1 MSLINTFAF
10 ETVVN
15 QNLMKMNRGGLE
27 RIDDGPVKLQ
37 DVDCKIEWDEW
48 SEMSECLEKGFRF
61 MRRRGIVLQR
71 PMGRG
76 RICPTSPYQ
85 NTDSAIAAVSNKE
98 VDRAKYYFYEGD
110 AVYEYAFYA
119 CEVDT
124 TPPES
129 EETEEADDVIEQGE
143 QDGEADDT
151 AEGEEEEEEVNTT
164 TTTTTVSTSG
174 QVEPSCPANST
185 YDEDE
190 KMCRCDL
197 GYSLDESTGQCNRN
211 TLGFILDA
219 KWWILS
225 AVGAGGAYLYHRS
238 R

>member
-48 SEMSECLEKGFRF
+48 SEMSECFERGFRF
-61 MRRRGIVLQR
+61 MQR
-71 PMGRG
+71 SGVVTQQSMGRG
-76 RICPTSPYQ
+76 RKCPTSPYS
-85 NTDSAIAAVSNKE
+85 DVSSATKAVSTKE
-98 VDRAKYYFYEGD
+98 KNMVKYYFYEGNT
-110 AVYEYAFYA
+110 VVEYALYA
-119 CEVDT
+119 CDVDT

-129 EETEEADDVIEQGE
+129 EETEEADDVTEQGE

-151 AEGEEEEEEVNTT
+151 AEGEEEEEEVN

-225 AVGAGGAYLYHRS
+225 AIGAGGAYLYHRS

>member
-1 MSLINTFAF
+1 
-10 ETVVN
+10 
-15 QNLMKMNRGGLE
+15 
-27 RIDDGPVKLQ
+27 
-37 DVDCKIEWDEW
+37 
-48 SEMSECLEKGFRF
+48 
-61 MRRRGIVLQR
+61 MR
-71 PMGRG
+71 
-76 RICPTSPYQ
+76 
-85 NTDSAIAAVSNKE
+85 
-98 VDRAKYYFYEGD
+98 
-110 AVYEYAFYA
+110 
-119 CEVDT
+119 
-124 TPPES
+124 ES
-129 EETEEADDVIEQGE
+129 ERVAVTA
-143 QDGEADDT
+143 T
-151 AEGEEEEEEVNTT
+151 AEGPVTGTAQPTIFDMTT
-164 TTTTTVSTSG
+164 GDNVETSGDATTTVSTSG

>member
-37 DVDCKIEWDEW
+37 DVDCKIKWKDWSEW
-48 SEMSECLEKGFRF
+48 SACDDGYEYRERTGK
-61 MRRRGIVLQR
+61 IVQL

-76 RICPTSPYQ
+76 SPCPEGDEYTYNYSNGTARQ
-85 NTDSAIAAVSNKE
+85 IERRVCSQEENKE
-98 VDRAKYYFYEGD
+98 EDLG
-110 AVYEYAFYA
+110 
-119 CEVDT
+119 
-124 TPPES
+124 
-129 EETEEADDVIEQGE
+129 EADDVTEQGE

-151 AEGEEEEEEVNTT
+151 AEGEEEEEEVN
-164 TTTTTVSTSG
+164 TTTTVSTSG

>member
-1 MSLINTFAF
+1 MMSPSR
-10 ETVVN
+10 ES
-15 QNLMKMNRGGLE
+15 KM
-27 RIDDGPVKLQ
+27 
-37 DVDCKIEWDEW
+37 
-48 SEMSECLEKGFRF
+48 
-61 MRRRGIVLQR
+61 
-71 PMGRG
+71 
-76 RICPTSPYQ
+76 
-85 NTDSAIAAVSNKE
+85 
-98 VDRAKYYFYEGD
+98 
-110 AVYEYAFYA
+110 
-119 CEVDT
+119 
-124 TPPES
+124 
-129 EETEEADDVIEQGE
+129 
-143 QDGEADDT
+143 EADDT
-151 AEGEEEEEEVNTT
+151 AEGEEEEEEVN
-164 TTTTTVSTSG
+164 TTTTVSTSG